1 MNNNSLSPLRK
12 LGKMTWNNFKNFNP
26 GIRMGEAAGELAA
39 SKEEMDELKEDG
51 YDNYA
56 HRYAMYTNAKDGLD
70 KAIYTLGGG
79 VLKEARDIYKK
90 SIKGDTPLIDSLKDS
105 HKDTLNNIEAVY
117 AATKNNLQGN
127 DIDGRLWL
135 NDFDNIKCANHWR
148 QPVES
153 GFQADNKSDWQA

>member
-1 MNNNSLSPLRK
+1 
-12 LGKMTWNNFKNFNP
+12 
-26 GIRMGEAAGELAA
+26 MGEAAGELAA